1 MGGVDIR
8 FFRPTDVAR
17 LRRNQRQIQIGRLLV
32 LLRNVAVLAIV
43 AAGGIWIWRHAQSDA
58 RFAVKHIE
66 IDGEVHTPRAAI
78 DRVAHHYVGVN
89 LFQIDIARV
98 QRDLGG
104 VGWISRINIEKKLPD
119 TLRIK
124 ITERMPVALLRV
136 NGAAPHPALRATLS
150 PQAGRGATTGGGPSP
165 RERREGGRRPDE
177 GTPQDRLMYIDEE
190 GAAFADLTP
199 AAGDNDLPIITDANG
214 PELLRAIALLRELR
228 AHDREIYSRISEVR
242 PIAPR
247 GFAIFDRQLGAFVYA
262 DADNVSAK
270 WRSLY
275 AILGAE
281 NHPRIEYA
289 DLRFADR
296 VIVRTLETTHA
307 EN

>member
-1 MGGVDIR
+1 MSGVDIR

-43 AAGGIWIWRHAQSDA
+43 VAGGVWIWEHAQSDA

-66 IDGEVHTPRAAI
+66 IAGEVHTPRAAI
-78 DRVAHHYVGVN
+78 DGVAQRYVGVN

-104 VGWISRINIEKKLPD
+104 VGWISHINIEKKLPD

-124 ITERMPVALLRV
+124 ITERTPVALVRI
-136 NGAAPHPALRATLS
+136 NGALRYADE
-150 PQAGRGATTGGGPSP
+150 TGV
-165 RERREGGRRPDE
+165 
-177 GTPQDRLMYIDEE
+177 
-190 GAAFADLTP
+190 AFADLTS
-199 AAGDNDLPIITDANG
+199 AAGDNDLPIITDASG
-214 PELLRAIALLRELR
+214 AELTRAVALLRELR

-281 NHPRIEYA
+281 NQPRIEYA

-296 VIVRTLETTHA
+296 VIVKVSDVIPSVSEGPGRVAQRSALPPAQVPRSARDDT
-307 EN
+307 

>member
-1 MGGVDIR
+1 MSGVDIR

-43 AAGGIWIWRHAQSDA
+43 VAAGIWIWQHAQSDA

-78 DRVAHHYVGVN
+78 DRVAQRYVGLN

-104 VGWISRINIEKKLPD
+104 VGWISNINIEKKLPD

-124 ITERMPVALLRV
+124 ITERSPVALVSINGTLRYV
-136 NGAAPHPALRATLS
+136 
-150 PQAGRGATTGGGPSP
+150 
-165 RERREGGRRPDE
+165 DE
-177 GTPQDRLMYIDEE
+177 A

-199 AAGDNDLPIITDANG
+199 AAGDNDLPVITDASG
-214 PELLRAIALLRELR
+214 PELMRAVALLRELR
-228 AHDREIYSRISEVR
+228 ARDREIYSRISEVR

-296 VIVRTLETTHA
+296 VIVKTLETTHA